1 MSDSP
6 PEKDVQ
12 WSSQGANAAYKF
24 LQKIYNLNNSIINR
38 PDHKPLNDKDFSIK
52 INAYILKVTSL
63 INNFQLNVVVANV
76 YEIYSLFNSN
86 LESDISNKCLTKNM
100 KNLMTILIPFIPHLA
115 NECLEQMGEKDVKK
129 WPQIDE
135 TTIVNQKIQIA
146 IQINGKTREVI
157 EVKKDMNEKNVI
169 NEIKKNEKIN
179 KNLKDKKI
187 IKIIFVK
194 NRIINYLVQ

>member
-1 MSDSP
+1 M
-6 PEKDVQ
+6 
-12 WSSQGANAAYKF
+12 
-24 LQKIYNLNNSIINR
+24 
-38 PDHKPLNDKDFSIK
+38 
-52 INAYILKVTSL
+52 KVTSL

>member
-1 MSDSP
+1 
-6 PEKDVQ
+6 
-12 WSSQGANAAYKF
+12 
-24 LQKIYNLNNSIINR
+24 
-38 PDHKPLNDKDFSIK
+38 
-52 INAYILKVTSL
+52 
-63 INNFQLNVVVANV
+63 
-76 YEIYSLFNSN
+76 
-86 LESDISNKCLTKNM
+86 M

-157 EVKKDMNEKNVI
+157 EVKRGYAREKAV

-187 IKIIFVK
+187 IKIIFIK